1 MKSNIYYCSNVYIIN
16 NICSDIF
23 ALEVLKE
30 FTTLFDFTNKTFD
43 ESLRHYL
50 NSFRLPGEAQKID
63 RSTNEIF

>member
-1 MKSNIYYCSNVYIIN
+1 MFVI
-16 NICSDIF
+16 SDPF
-23 ALEVLKE
+23 ALEVLRE

-63 RSTNEIF
+63 RSILILLHYTNCKH